1 MKKFAAL
8 FLVLTFIVAC
18 AAACKKNP
26 TPNPDITVNTTTTE
40 ATTTSGG
47 TGTTGNQGAE
57 TTETTPAETTTTV
70 ERHKEVKD
78 GDFLYRILKD
88 DDGKYYAAAVIN
100 WSGNGEALVIPST
113 YTYKDTTYDVIR
125 IGSNSNARIGQSIH
139 NIKELTIPA
148 SVKTIS
154 SGAFL
159 GALKLEKINFAE
171 GLEAIGEMTFW
182 CCGSL
187 KELTLPSTLKEIG
200 ANAFQGCTSI
210 ESIIVP
216 SSVTTIGKGAFSGCS
231 SLKTVTLPEAFRAQ
245 ESEIFNGSPNV
256 QITYVG

>member
-26 TPNPDITVNTTTTE
+26 TPNPDITVNTTSTE
-40 ATTTSGG
+40 ATTTAGG

-125 IGSNSNARIGQSIH
+125 IGSNSNA
-139 NIKELTIPA
+139 
-148 SVKTIS
+148 
-154 SGAFL
+154 SGNFYND
-159 GALKLEKINFAE
+159 GKL
-171 GLEAIGEMTFW
+171 
-182 CCGSL
+182 
-187 KELTLPSTLKEIG
+187 
-200 ANAFQGCTSI
+200 
-210 ESIIVP
+210 
-216 SSVTTIGKGAFSGCS
+216 
-231 SLKTVTLPEAFRAQ
+231 
-245 ESEIFNGSPNV
+245 
-256 QITYVG
+256 